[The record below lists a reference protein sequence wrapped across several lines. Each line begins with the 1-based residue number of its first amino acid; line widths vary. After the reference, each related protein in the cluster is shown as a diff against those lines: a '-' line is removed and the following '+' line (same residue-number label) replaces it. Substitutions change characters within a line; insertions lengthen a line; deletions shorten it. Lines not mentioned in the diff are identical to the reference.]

1 MSETA
6 SHGSL
11 LLVGAMIVGVLIIIG
26 GILYHFLK
34 K

>member
-6 SHGSL
+6 SHGAL
-11 LLVGAMIVGVLIIIG
+11 LLGGIIILGVLIIVG

>member
-6 SHGSL
+6 SNGSAL
-11 LLVGAMIVGVLIIIG
+11 LGGAIILGVLIIIG

>member
-11 LLVGAMIVGVLIIIG
+11 LGGIIILGVLIIVG